1 MTGAERENNTAGSS
15 SDRDKSKS
23 PAVEVIESIV
33 IAVLLAA
40 LIRMFVLAPFYI
52 PSGSMIPTLLEG
64 DRIIVSK
71 ITYRLWEP
79 KRGDIVVFKYPRDPS
94 RDYVK
99 RLIGLEGETVAL
111 KNNHLY
117 INGQEVSEE
126 YLPPGLRFGDYG
138 PVRVPEGHYLML
150 GDNRNVSED
159 SRYWGP
165 LPEKY
170 IIGKAL
176 MIYWPPHRIRLL
188 N

>member
-1 MTGAERENNTAGSS
+1 MS
-15 SDRDKSKS
+15 
-23 PAVEVIESIV
+23 AVEQDRNAAGPAASEAKQKSTTVEIIESIV

-40 LIRMFVLAPFYI
+40 LIRIFILAPFYI

-71 ITYRLWEP
+71 ITYRIKEP
-79 KRGDIVVFKYPRDPS
+79 QRGDIVVFKYPRDTS

-99 RLIGLEGETVAL
+99 RLIGLGGETVAL
-111 KNNHLY
+111 KNSRLY
-117 INGQEVSEE
+117 INGQLMPEK
-126 YLPPGLRFGDYG
+126 YLPAGLRFNDYG

-176 MIYWPPHRIRLL
+176 LIYWPLNRIRLL

>member
-1 MTGAERENNTAGSS
+1 MTEAERENNAAGSS
-15 SDRDKSKS
+15 SGQDKSKS
-23 PAVEVIESIV
+23 TAVEVIESIV

-99 RLIGLEGETVAL
+99 RLIGLGGETVAL

-117 INGQEVSEE
+117 INGQEVSEK

>member
-1 MTGAERENNTAGSS
+1 M
-15 SDRDKSKS
+15 
-23 PAVEVIESIV
+23 PAVEQDRHPVQPASGRTKDKSAAVEIIESIV

-40 LIRMFVLAPFYI
+40 LIRMFILAPFYI

-71 ITYRLWEP
+71 ITYRFRAP
-79 KRGDIVVFKYPRDPS
+79 QRGDIVVFKYPRDPS

-99 RLIGLEGETVAL
+99 RLIGLGGETVAL

-117 INGQEVSEE
+117 INGELVPEN
-126 YLPPGLRFGDYG
+126 YLPSGLRFSDYG

-170 IIGKAL
+170 VIGKAL
-176 MIYWPPHRIRLL
+176 MIYWPLNRIRLL